1 MPVLNQI
8 QIIKRVTHI
17 GLQEKQGHKFCFL
30 NRSKEPYEWTD
41 IVPEDGPEY
50 QGLVVERDAR
60 FPDISAGILGVL
72 IERGSTQLS
81 VCY

>member
-30 NRSKEPYEWTD
+30 NRSKEPYEWTN

-50 QGLVVERDAR
+50 QG
-60 FPDISAGILGVL
+60 
-72 IERGSTQLS
+72 
-81 VCY
+81 